1 MRNIK
6 NSQKR
11 KRHNIRV
18 YAYNAADEVLSET
31 VMNVSV
37 NLTIKTKMYRKRKY
51 LVNIGRSAH
60 RRCNRPNGNKTKGR
74 KIMNL
79 NECIKYMSERYFDDT
94 VILIDMVLCDDI
106 TDPQYSVITTLNR
119 FLVYLQYKN
128 IVDKDYKCSDI
139 ASALEKIGYT
149 KEDISLLKEKAKD
162 EYKIY
167 IGEVLCTEFINS

>member
-1 MRNIK
+1 
-6 NSQKR
+6 
-11 KRHNIRV
+11 
-18 YAYNAADEVLSET
+18 
-31 VMNVSV
+31 
-37 NLTIKTKMYRKRKY
+37 
-51 LVNIGRSAH
+51 
-60 RRCNRPNGNKTKGR
+60 
-74 KIMNL
+74 MNL
-79 NECIKYMSERYFDDT
+79 NQCIKYMSERYFDDT

-106 TDPQYSVITTLNR
+106 TDPQYSAITTLNR

-149 KEDISLLKEKAKD
+149 REDISLLKEKAKD